1 MTRVLAL
8 AALLA
13 PLHIAAAAE
22 VTQSVTT
29 TASPKAVWS
38 VIGAFDGI
46 HTWLPGAASSPADK
60 GNKIGSVRLIT
71 LSAPGNPTV
80 QEQLTARKGTSYS
93 YKILKVDP
101 KVLPVTNYAS
111 TISVTKSGAGSTV
124 TWHATFTPPAG
135 TDEAADEKAL
145 TGLYESGLG
154 NIKTMAEK

>member
-1 MTRVLAL
+1 MTRLLAF
-8 AALLA
+8 AALLS
-13 PLHIAAAAE
+13 PLHVAAAAE

-38 VIGAFDGI
+38 VVGAFDGI

-80 QEQLTARKGTSYS
+80 REQLTARKGTSYS
-93 YKILKVDP
+93 YKILQVDP
-101 KVLPVTNYAS
+101 KVLPVTDYVS
-111 TISVTKSGAGSTV
+111 TISVTKSGTGSTV

-135 TDEAADEKAL
+135 TDVAADEKAL
-145 TGLYESGLG
+145 TGLYQSGLG
-154 NIKTMAEK
+154 NIKTLAEK